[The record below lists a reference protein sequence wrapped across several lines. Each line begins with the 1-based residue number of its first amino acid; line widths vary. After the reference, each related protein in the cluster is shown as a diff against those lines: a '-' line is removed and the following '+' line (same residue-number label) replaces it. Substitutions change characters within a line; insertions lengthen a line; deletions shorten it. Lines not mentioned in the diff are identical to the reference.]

1 MTKEE
6 TIKILAMLNAFYAGG
21 KNNPREQA
29 TAWHMVLGKYE
40 YEAAFKAVLRY
51 AENDT
56 REYASFPAVGAI
68 VKLIKSEEEFYN
80 SSVKSIIRNIA
91 YGVPY
96 DPMSLNFCLIPED
109 VYNEW
114 LKVDAEFFA
123 QEADS
128 FAKLLW
134 LNGHQLKGGQDWE
147 KLIQEI
153 KAKGEN
159 WKLLT

>member
-21 KNNPREQA
+21 KNDPKQQA
-29 TAWHMVLGKYE
+29 TAWHMVLSKYD
-40 YEAAFKAVLRY
+40 YDAALKAVLRY

-56 REYASFPAVGAI
+56 REYASFPAVGSI
-68 VKLIKSEEEFYN
+68 VALIKQEQEFYN
-80 SSVKSIIRNIA
+80 NSIKAIIHGIA
-91 YGVPY
+91 YGRPY
-96 DPMSLNFCLIPED
+96 DEYSLSMHLIPKD
-109 VYNEW
+109 VYNDW
-114 LKVDAEFFA
+114 LDIDAEFFA

-134 LNGHQLKGGQDWE
+134 MNGHQLKGGQDWE
-147 KLIQEI
+147 KLIREI
-153 KAKGEN
+153 KAKGES

>member
-21 KNNPREQA
+21 KNDPKQQA
-29 TAWHMVLGKYE
+29 TAWHMVLSKYD
-40 YEAAFKAVLRY
+40 YDAALKAVLRY

-56 REYASFPAVGAI
+56 REYASFPAVGSI
-68 VKLIKSEEEFYN
+68 VALIKQEQEFYN
-80 SSVKSIIRNIA
+80 SNIKAIIHSIA
-91 YGVPY
+91 YGRPY
-96 DPMSLNFCLIPED
+96 DPSSLWMHIIPED

-114 LKVDAEFFA
+114 LNVDAEFFS

-134 LNGHQLKGGQDWE
+134 LNGFELKGGQDWE
-147 KLIQEI
+147 KLIREI
-153 KAKGEN
+153 KAKGAN

>member
-21 KNNPREQA
+21 KNDPKQQA
-29 TAWHMVLGKYE
+29 TAWHMILSKYD
-40 YEAAFKAVLRY
+40 YNAAVKAVLRY

-56 REYASFPAVGAI
+56 REYVSFPAVGSI
-68 VKLIKSEEEFYN
+68 VALIKQEQEFYN
-80 SSVKSIIRNIA
+80 SSIKAIIHSIA
-91 YGVPY
+91 YGRPY
-96 DPMSLNFCLIPED
+96 DKHSLAMHIIPED
-109 VYNEW
+109 VYNDW
-114 LKVDAEFFA
+114 LNLNAEYFS

-134 LNGHQLKGGQDWE
+134 MNGHQLKGGQDWE
-147 KLIQEI
+147 RLIREI